1 MQNSINESAE
11 NGNQAS
17 EILKVVIYC
26 ASSPDIAQVYFEAA
40 QELGALLAQNKITC
54 ITGAGRQGLMGAVNE
69 SVLKNGGQVT
79 GIIPQFMV
87 DNGWYHPKL
96 TELIVT
102 DNMHERKQA
111 MVQRSDAAI
120 ALPGGLGT
128 LEELAEILTWKQLD
142 LYSKPIVMLNV
153 NGFYDPLIEML
164 EKMIRLNF
172 MHAQYRNMW
181 HVVQTPGEVIEVLNQ
196 NKIWEPGFAK
206 YDKKEL

>member
-1 MQNSINESAE
+1 MQDLINKSAE
-11 NGNQAS
+11 NGNQPS
-17 EILKVVIYC
+17 RILKVVIYC
-26 ASSPDIAQVYFEAA
+26 ASSPDIAQAYFEAA
-40 QELGALLAQNKITC
+40 KELGALLAENKITS

-69 SVLKNGGQVT
+69 SVLKNGGRVT

-87 DNGWYHPKL
+87 DNGWYHPEL

-142 LYSKPIVMLNV
+142 LYRKPIVILNV

-172 MHAQYRNMW
+172 MNAQYRDMW
-181 HVVQTPGEVIEVLNQ
+181 HVVQTPAEVIEVLNQ